1 MVDARV
7 EKERNVIL
15 NDIVQLLDQPLPKVH

>member
-1 MVDARV
+1 MVDIRI